1 MAAKEEIVKNEKG
14 ACPCKAC
21 KRKYGIF
28 YPEVNK
34 VMGLYYAK
42 CSNPECD
49 KYDPYEFIGTTEKNA
64 IENWNETMQHSTEN
78 MVKTTNEL

>member
-1 MAAKEEIVKNEKG
+1 MTKEEIVKNETG

-21 KRKYGIF
+21 KRKRGIF
-28 YPEVNK
+28 YPVINK

-49 KYDPYEFIGTTEKNA
+49 KYDPYEFIGTTAKGA
-64 IENWNETMQHSTEN
+64 IENWNETMCHSTEN
-78 MVKTTNEL
+78 ICKEKTNEL

>member
-1 MAAKEEIVKNEKG
+1 MAKEEIIKDERG

-21 KRKYGIF
+21 KRKRGIF

-34 VMGLYYAK
+34 IMGLYYAK

-49 KYDPYEFIGTTEKNA
+49 KYDPYEFIGTTTKNA
-64 IENWNETMQHSTEN
+64 IENWNEIMCHSTEN
-78 MVKTTNEL
+78 MCKDKPDEL